1 MISILLMRK
10 LNPKESRNQ
19 KQTHVTIKAGKK
31 NHITLPSNIADDFP
45 PHPRKP
51 LAVLGHEAR

>member
-19 KQTHVTIKAGKK
+19 KQTHVTIKQEKK
-31 NHITLPSNIADDFP
+31 ITSPCHLI
-45 PHPRKP
+45 
-51 LAVLGHEAR
+51 